1 MENRSKNARNDAKK
15 YEKQCNNRRRNEE
28 NMVAERENVQ
38 VTEEK
43 EYLQQ
48 DSRNEMEIVFDAVSC
63 NESFARVAVAA
74 FITHLNPTLE
84 ELADIKTA
92 VSEAVTNA
100 IIHGYENLSGYTRH
114 GESRPAYSIVHPGKV
129 RLHCILEKDTL
140 SIEVS
145 DQGKGI
151 EDVAKAM
158 EPLFTTRPELE
169 RSGMG
174 FAFMEAFMDELEVES
189 IPGKG
194 TRVHMWKKMRCGD
207 WIGKED

>member
-1 MENRSKNARNDAKK
+1 ME
-15 YEKQCNNRRRNEE
+15 RRNEMKLE
-28 NMVAERENVQ
+28 FEALSV
-38 VTEEK
+38 
-43 EYLQQ
+43 
-48 DSRNEMEIVFDAVSC
+48 NEG
-63 NESFARVAVAA
+63 FARVAVAA
-74 FITHLNPTLE
+74 FCAQMNPTLD
-84 ELADIKTA
+84 ELEDIKTA

-114 GESRPAYSIVHPGKV
+114 GEIRPAYNIIHPGKV
-129 RLHCILEKDTL
+129 RLHCILENDTL

-151 EDVAKAM
+151 EDVARAM
-158 EPLFTTRPELE
+158 EPLFTTKPELE